1 MMALLGD
8 GTARAPVP
16 ARGETLGAHGVW
28 VGHALTCASQSL
40 TMSRRAWQDAPRL
53 EGWYPVDLHRHV
65 AIWAGAAPMSFPMPP
80 LWILLATGGAAI
92 ALIMVVA
99 LLRFGTSERLIGGT
113 DDLRDLSAT
122 AVRGYALAQVE
133 VGRVPAAVTTIRAHL
148 MRVATDVYL
157 RAVLAAALLQ
167 RGEAAGAAE
176 EFVRTLHIAQTADP
190 DRPPYPQAFIATV
203 NAALA
208 AALQALGRA
217 READEHRR
225 AAQAADAHILQA
237 TPAELYALL
246 ADFARDDELER
257 RAFEDLPR
265 WEAGRAPVTPYGIE
279 YGPDAEP
286 LYRAAVAANPRHAR
300 LRGDH
305 AVALHAVGRHDAA
318 ARQFAHALRLAPSD
332 AWLHFHQGTFYWRL
346 GQLAEAEQEL
356 QAAAQL
362 APRSPGIRGTAAVFC
377 LHQQRYDEA
386 RTELLAA
393 LNARPDI
400 SALARLYGTIELRA
414 GRLEQAA
421 RAFEEADRRGSGDT
435 AFRLVF
441 GEVLERLGNLEG
453 AAEQYRNAVRHEPSS
468 GAAHVRYGAFL
479 MRQGRFIDGERILRE
494 ATALEGAEDAHLHL
508 ARLLLLERRLHEVHS
523 HIESGLRLSP
533 SSPALT
539 ACMAEWLLLRGQT
552 AEAERLAGRALDG
565 PNPDASVL
573 LVRGA
578 ALLALDRQ
586 LEAQAALRDA
596 VRVNPRLPEQM
607 LFQARALAGNGF
619 EAAAL
624 DHLGMALLLRPDW
637 PEGIAERDRLAQMLA
652 GRQRGT
658 KRLS

>member
-1 MMALLGD
+1 
-8 GTARAPVP
+8 
-16 ARGETLGAHGVW
+16 
-28 VGHALTCASQSL
+28 
-40 TMSRRAWQDAPRL
+40 
-53 EGWYPVDLHRHV
+53 
-65 AIWAGAAPMSFPMPP
+65 MPP
-80 LWILLATGGAAI
+80 LWILLATGGGAFVLI
-92 ALIMVVA
+92 VLLALV
-99 LLRFGTSERLIGGT
+99 RFGSSERLIGGT

-167 RGEAAGAAE
+167 RGDSAAAAE
-176 EFVRTLHIAQTADP
+176 EFARALHIAQTADP
-190 DRPPYPQAFIATV
+190 DRPPFPAAFIATL
-203 NAALA
+203 NAGQA
-208 AALQALGRA
+208 ASLHALGRDQ
-217 READEHRR
+217 EADEHRR
-225 AAQAADAHILQA
+225 VAQAADPRINQA
-237 TPAELYALL
+237 TPGELYALL
-246 ADFARDDELER
+246 ADFAREDELER

-265 WEAGRAPVTPYGIE
+265 WESGRAPVTPYGIE

-305 AVALHAVGRHDAA
+305 AVALHAIGRHDAA
-318 ARQFAHALRLAPSD
+318 ERQFTQALRLAPSD
-332 AWLHFHQGTFYWRL
+332 AWLHLHHGRFYWRL

-356 QAAAQL
+356 QSAVQL
-362 APRSPGIRGTAAVFC
+362 APRSPGIRGTVAVFY
-377 LHQQRYDEA
+377 LQQQRFDEA

-400 SALARLYGTIELRA
+400 AALARLFGTVELRA
-414 GRLEQAA
+414 GHLEQAA

-435 AFRLVF
+435 AFRLIF
-441 GEVLERLGNLEG
+441 GEVLEQLGSLEG
-453 AAEQYRNAVRHEPSS
+453 AAEQYRSAVRFEPSS
-468 GAAHVRYGAFL
+468 GPAHVRYGAFL
-479 MRQGRFIDGERILRE
+479 MRQGRLIDAERILRE
-494 ATALEGAEDAHLHL
+494 ATALENADDAYLHL
-508 ARLLLLERRLHEVHS
+508 ARLLLLERRLNEAHP
-523 HIESGLRLSP
+523 HIETGLRLTP

-539 ACMAEWLLLRGQT
+539 ACMAEWLLLRRQA

-565 PNPDASVL
+565 GGQDAGAL

-596 VRVNPRLPEQM
+596 VRVNPRLPDLM
-607 LFQARALAGNGF
+607 LFQARALGGNGF

-624 DHLGMALLLRPDW
+624 DQLGMTVLLRPDW
-637 PEGIAERDRLAQMLA
+637 PEAIAERDRLAQALA
-652 GRQRGT
+652 ARQRGT